1 VTAVCAALAFLF
13 AFLALAPTRPV
24 EARIDYAPAAWSS
37 R

>member
-1 VTAVCAALAFLF
+1 VKAVCAALSLLF
-13 AFLALAPTRPV
+13 AFVALAQPV